1 MSEDDE
7 KRKQE
12 FYERT
17 MGQLDEMY
25 AKVTENP
32 DDQMSLLRYAKG
44 LVNTITIFGMSG
56 DPEGIDLVLKR
67 FRTLVEEYGNIDEI
81 QNQFATALANSMSYL
96 MKKQKFEQMYERLEE
111 LRMFARS
118 YPMNMSCQRS
128 LAGGLVNSII
138 NFGQRGL
145 MEPVK
150 QLIRELLVLANAHK
164 ENHEI
169 QLALAK
175 GLVNAIGYLSKN
187 QLFNIAL
194 PLIDELMALTEA
206 YPNDEDFI
214 LQRANCIVTAMGAFA
229 KDEEYIDVVEELE
242 EELERMAKVYPNHE
256 GVQLRAKTKSLG
268 RD

>member
-1 MSEDDE
+1 MAENDEE
-7 KRKQE
+7 KRKQ

-17 MGQLDEMY
+17 MGQLDEMLN
-25 AKVTENP
+25 AIKKNP
-32 DDQMSLLRYAKG
+32 DDQMELLRYAKG

-56 DPEGIDLVLKR
+56 DPEGIALVIIR
-67 FRTLVEEYGNIDEI
+67 FRALVEEHGHIDAI

-96 MKKQKFEQMYERLEE
+96 MKKQKFEQMYARLEE
-111 LRMFARS
+111 LRIFARA
-118 YPMNMSCQRS
+118 YPMNMTCQRQ

-138 NFGQRGL
+138 NFGQRGM

-150 QLIRELLVLANAHK
+150 QLIRELLILSNAHK
-164 ENHEI
+164 ENMEI

-175 GLVNAIGYLSKN
+175 GLVNSMGYLSKN
-187 QLFNIAL
+187 YDYDSAI
-194 PLIDELMALTEA
+194 PLLDELMALTED

-214 LQRANCIVTAMGAFA
+214 LQRANGIVTAMSAFS
-229 KDEEYIDVVEELE
+229 KDEEYIDVVDELNEELSQ
-242 EELERMAKVYPNHE
+242 MAKMYPNHE

>member
-1 MSEDDE
+1 MSEDE
-7 KRKQE
+7 QKKKQE

-17 MGQLDEMY
+17 MGQLDEML
-25 AKVTENP
+25 AKFQ
-32 DDQMSLLRYAKG
+32 DDPNDSMKLLQYAKG

-56 DPEGIDLVLKR
+56 DPEGIDMILTR
-67 FRTLVEEYGNIDEI
+67 FRKLVEEYGNVDEI

-96 MKKQKFEQMYERLEE
+96 MKKQKFDTMYERLEE
-111 LRMFARS
+111 LRMFAS
-118 YPMNMSCQRS
+118 AYPMNMSCQRS

-138 NFGQRGL
+138 NFGERKMVNQ
-145 MEPVK
+145 VK
-150 QLIRELLVLANAHK
+150 QLINELLVLSNAHK

-187 QLFNIAL
+187 NEFQPTL
-194 PLIDELMALTEA
+194 PLITDLMDLTEE
-206 YPNDEDFI
+206 YPDDEDFI
-214 LQRANCIVTAMGAFA
+214 LQRANGIVTAINGLGGN
-229 KDEEYIDVVEELE
+229 KTYIKTVTELE
-242 EELERMAKVYPNHE
+242 EELKRMAKAYPNHT